1 MKMKKIAVSLL
12 LGAALMTG
20 SAVCGAEGLDWM
32 GPQDISLG
40 TIEPG
45 MSLDYVR
52 EVYGPM
58 KRMKSRH
65 IDYVLGYGDSVKIVP
80 TADGTS
86 VKSIIVKANN
96 GWATPAGVTVGMDVS
111 ILHKLYGTG
120 QVDPKKHKA
129 RRMPGYDYY
138 TYWQADDPMR
148 YLTFGVKDGK
158 IAFIKVGLMQH

>member
-1 MKMKKIAVSLL
+1 MKMKKIVAGML
-12 LGAALMTG
+12 LGATLMAG

-32 GPQDISLG
+32 GEQDISLG

-52 EVYGPM
+52 EIYGPM
-58 KRMKSRH
+58 KRMESH
-65 IDYVLGYGDSVKIVP
+65 YIDYVLGYGDSVKIVP
-80 TADGTS
+80 TADGQS

-111 ILHKLYGTG
+111 ILQKIYGTG
-120 QVDPKKHKA
+120 KVDPTKHKA

-138 TYWQADDPMR
+138 TYWQADDPLR
-148 YLTFGVKDGK
+148 YLTFAAKDGK
-158 IAFIKVGLMQH
+158 IAYIKVGLMQH